1 MSLTI
6 TVIYATRKPWVPSR
20 QHIARWVRATLGRR
34 RGAWDLAVRVVGRAE
49 SHRFNRRYRRRNKPT
64 NVLSFPA
71 TLRRVDGRRPLGDLI
86 VCAPVVAAEARA
98 QRKSRAAHW
107 AHMIV
112 HGTLHLAGYDHEHS
126 AAAARMERREVAILK
141 AMGISNPYV
150 VVESASGA
158 RPQASGTRNSPPAR
172 GPMPDAR
179 RLF

>member
-1 MSLTI
+1 VSLAI
-6 TVIYATRKPWVPSR
+6 TVSYATRKPWVPSR
-20 QHIARWVRATLGRR
+20 KHIARWVRATLGRR

-49 SHRFNRRYRRRNKPT
+49 SHRFNRRFRRRNKPT

-98 QRKSRAAHW
+98 QSKSRAAHW

-126 AAAARMERREVAILK
+126 AAAARMERRERRIL
-141 AMGISNPYV
+141 AALEFPDPYEV
-150 VVESASGA
+150 
-158 RPQASGTRNSPPAR
+158 TR
-172 GPMPDAR
+172 
-179 RLF
+179 